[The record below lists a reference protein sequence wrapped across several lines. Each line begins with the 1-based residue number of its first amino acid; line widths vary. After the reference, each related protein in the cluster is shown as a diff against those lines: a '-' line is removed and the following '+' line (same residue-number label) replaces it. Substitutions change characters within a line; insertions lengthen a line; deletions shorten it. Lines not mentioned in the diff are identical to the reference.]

1 VKGVRSS
8 DTDERAAKK
17 AADGFESVLLRK
29 SARPDPRTNQ
39 PINEIEPLVVK
50 PRIAW
55 RMLGCSNTRGY
66 ELLKAGELDSFRDGR
81 SRKILVKSIHAFID
95 RRLAAARGTRS
106 PKELATERA
115 VLSED
120 HLEGVD

>member
-1 VKGVRSS
+1 MRRS

-17 AADGFESVLLRK
+17 AADGSDSVVLRK
-29 SARPDPRTNQ
+29 SAQPDPRTNQ
-39 PINEIEPLVVK
+39 HVNEIEPLVVK

-66 ELLKAGELDSFRDGR
+66 ELLKAGELDSFRDGK

-95 RRLAAARGTRS
+95 RHLAATRGARR
-106 PKELATERA
+106 PKELVIARA
-115 VLSED
+115 VSSED
-120 HLEGVD
+120 HLQGVD